1 MISKISYTA
10 LFSLF
15 LESLK
20 FDASI
25 KKVVNGYMAKN
36 GNATFRLIRSINT
49 IVLREKV
56 ATYDGYD
63 GYKTDE
69 KVYVYRIVQ
78 SDADVKIIDENKRS
92 VLRITNDHAVV
103 RVVEERDKEY
113 CGSSF
118 IGSQELLQYKETQ
131 KDAMHPT
138 LF

>member
-1 MISKISYTA
+1 
-10 LFSLF
+10 
-15 LESLK
+15 
-20 FDASI
+20 
-25 KKVVNGYMAKN
+25 MAKK
-36 GNATFRLIRSINT
+36 GNATFRLIRSTNT

-69 KVYVYRIVQ
+69 KVYIYKIVQ

-103 RVVEERDKEY
+103 HVVEEKKRES
-113 CGSSF
+113 CASSF

-131 KDAMHPT
+131 KDATHPT